1 MASAVRTVGAT
12 IETSASTAVAVMVV
26 VIATSAASATNEVGA
41 VGSASAASAEN
52 TASASSAA
60 GKAKALGGADVDAA
74 RFPANKTYDRSRHRN
89 KNVFVGRMDIC
100 DQLP

>member
-1 MASAVRTVGAT
+1 MASAVRTVGAMRAT
-12 IETSASTAVAVMVV
+12 IETSASNAVAVMGVAV
-26 VIATSAASATNEVGA
+26 ATSAASATNEVGA
-41 VGSASAASAEN
+41 LGAASAASAEN
-52 TASASSAA
+52 AAS
-60 GKAKALGGADVDAA
+60 A

>member
-1 MASAVRTVGAT
+1 MRAT

-74 RFPANKTYDRSRHRN
+74 RFPANKPTI
-89 KNVFVGRMDIC
+89 GLGTETRMCLLVAWIYVTSCLD
-100 DQLP
+100 PR

>member
-1 MASAVRTVGAT
+1 MASAVRTVGAMRAT

-52 TASASSAA
+52 TASAA
-60 GKAKALGGADVDAA
+60 GKAKALGGADVDAG